1 MSMCFEDAMKQLEAF
16 SEKIRDGNTSL
27 EEAMECYEE
36 GIRCYEQCDA
46 EKCGAENRSFFKIK
60 SEGKR

>member
-1 MSMCFEDAMKQLEAF
+1 MSNSFEDAMKQLEAF

-46 EKCGAENRSFFKIK
+46 ILKKAEQKIEFF
-60 SEGKR
+60 SR

>member
-36 GIRCYEQCDA
+36 GIRCYEHCDA
-46 EKCGAENRSFFKIK
+46 MLKNAEQKIEVFSK
-60 SEGKR
+60 

>member
-1 MSMCFEDAMKQLEAF
+1 MCFEDAMKQLEAF

-46 EKCGAENRSFFKIK
+46 MLKNAEQKIEVFSK
-60 SEGKR
+60 

>member
-27 EEAMECYEE
+27 EEAMECYEA

-46 EKCGAENRSFFKIK
+46 MLKNAEQKIEVFSK
-60 SEGKR
+60 